1 MGECKHEFRDG
12 VDTIESSRYNP
23 LTTLSVAP
31 TGRRTAGTAEEA
43 IDVNQSTL
51 GSWLRRATA
60 VAGAAVL
67 VAACSS
73 PGGSAGAPAGS
84 TGAGSAPAAGAI
96 GVTLITKTSTNPFFV
111 AMAKGAKESADKLG
125 ITLTSAAGKE
135 DGDTASQITAIENAI
150 SKGDKGILITPS
162 GPDVNPAIK
171 KARDAGLFV
180 IALDTPPDPADTV
193 DITFATDN
201 FEAGKLI
208 GQWTA
213 AQLAGKPAT
222 IALLDLFSDKIVSVD
237 YNRDQGFLTGMGID
251 TKDVKK
257 NGDEA
262 KTGSYSGGTY
272 EIACNLPTQGAEDG
286 GQTAMENCL
295 SKNPSINVVYTIN
308 EPAANGANKALT
320 AAGKTSGILIVSV
333 DGGCAGVG
341 LVKSGVIGATS
352 QQYPLKMASLGV
364 QAIYDLATTGKKPA
378 VSEGLDFYNTGVAL
392 VTDKAA
398 TGVTSISSDDA
409 TKICWG

>member
-1 MGECKHEFRDG
+1 
-12 VDTIESSRYNP
+12 
-23 LTTLSVAP
+23 LSERANRAP
-31 TGRRTAGTAEEA
+31 DSGASEETKVKQSNLGKRVRGLAALATAG
-43 IDVNQSTL
+43 
-51 GSWLRRATA
+51 
-60 VAGAAVL
+60 VL
-67 VAACSS
+67 FAACSS
-73 PGGSAGAPAGS
+73 GGSTAAPAAS
-84 TGAGSAPAAGAI
+84 GSAPAAASGSAPASAGGSGTAAGPI

-125 ITLTSAAGKE
+125 ITLTTAAGKE
-135 DGDTASQITAIENAI
+135 DGDTATQITAIENAI

-162 GPDVNPAIK
+162 GPDVNSAIK

-251 TKDVKK
+251 TKDIKK

-262 KTGSYSGGTY
+262 KTGTYTGGTY

-286 GQTAMENCL
+286 GRTAMENCL
-295 SKNPSINVVYTIN
+295 SKNPNINVVYTIN
-308 EPAANGANKALT
+308 EPAANGANTALT
-320 AAGKTSGILIVSV
+320 AAGKTGTLIVSV
-333 DGGCAGVG
+333 DGGCAGVN

-364 QAIYDLATTGKKPA
+364 QAISDLATTGKKPA
-378 VSEGLDFYNTGVAL
+378 VTSGLDFFNTGVAL

-398 TGVTSISSDDA
+398 TGVTSISSADA
-409 TKICWG
+409 AKICWG

>member
-1 MGECKHEFRDG
+1 MALFDKRIGSAG
-12 VDTIESSRYNP
+12 GSRR
-23 LTTLSVAP
+23 LVAL
-31 TGRRTAGTAEEA
+31 A
-43 IDVNQSTL
+43 
-51 GSWLRRATA
+51 A
-60 VAGAAVL
+60 VAVIV

-73 PGGSAGAPAGS
+73 SGSSASTAPSAAASAAASAGGSS
-84 TGAGSAPAAGAI
+84 AAGAI
-96 GVTLITKTSTNPFFV
+96 GVSLITKTSTNPFFI
-111 AMAKGAKESADKLG
+111 AMAAGAKESAEKLG
-125 ITLTSAAGKE
+125 MALTVASGKE

-150 SKGDKGILITPS
+150 SKGDKGILITPG

-213 AQLAGKPAT
+213 VTLDGKAAT
-222 IALLDLFSDKIVSVD
+222 IAMLDLFDDKIVSVD
-237 YNRDQGFLTGMGID
+237 YARDQGFLTGMGID
-251 TKDVKK
+251 VKDAKK

-262 KTGSYSGGTY
+262 ATGNYTGGKGGTY
-272 EIACNLPTQGAEDG
+272 TIVCNLPTQGAETG

-295 SKNPSINVVYTIN
+295 SKNPDVNVVYTIN
-308 EPAANGANKALT
+308 EPAANGAYKALQS
-320 AAGKTSGILIVSV
+320 AGKTALIVSV
-333 DGGCAGVG
+333 DGGCAGVK
-341 LVKSGVIGATS
+341 LVKDGVIGATS

-364 QAIYDLATTGKKPA
+364 QAIYDLVTTGKKPS
-378 VSEGLDFYNTGVAL
+378 VSSGLDFFNTGVAL
-392 VTDKAA
+392 VTDKPAA
-398 TGVTSISSDDA
+398 GVNSIDTTEA

>member
-1 MGECKHEFRDG
+1 
-12 VDTIESSRYNP
+12 
-23 LTTLSVAP
+23 
-31 TGRRTAGTAEEA
+31 
-43 IDVNQSTL
+43 VNQSTL
-51 GSWLRRATA
+51 GKRSRGLAM
-60 VAGAAVL
+60 VGIAAVL
-67 VAACSS
+67 FAACSS
-73 PGGSAGAPAGS
+73 SGSSASPNSASSSPADSGLATASGAATGS
-84 TGAGSAPAAGAI
+84 GAAGPI

-111 AMAKGAKESADKLG
+111 AMAKGAKDSADKLG
-125 ITLTSAAGKE
+125 ITLTTAAGKA
-135 DGDTASQITAIENAI
+135 DGDTATQITAIENAI

-251 TKDVKK
+251 TKDPKK

-262 KTGSYSGGTY
+262 KTGNYTGGTY
-272 EIACNLPTQGAEDG
+272 EIVCNLPTQGAEDG

-295 SKNPSINVVYTIN
+295 SKNPNINVVYTIN

-320 AAGKTSGILIVSV
+320 SAGKTGVLIVSI

-364 QAIYDLATTGKKPA
+364 QAIFDLATTGKKPA
-378 VSEGLDFYNTGVAL
+378 VTSGLDFYNTGVAL

-398 TGVTSISSDDA
+398 SGVTSISSADA
-409 TKICWG
+409 AKICWG

>member
-1 MGECKHEFRDG
+1 M
-12 VDTIESSRYNP
+12 
-23 LTTLSVAP
+23 
-31 TGRRTAGTAEEA
+31 
-43 IDVNQSTL
+43 NQSTL
-51 GSWLRRATA
+51 GKWPRSVAA
-60 VAGAAVL
+60 VAIAGLL

-73 PGGSAGAPAGS
+73 PSGASTAPVGSAP
-84 TGAGSAPAAGAI
+84 AGSAPAGSATGSV

-111 AMAKGAKESADKLG
+111 AMGKGADESAAKLG
-125 ITLTSAAGKE
+125 IKLTKEAGKE
-135 DGDTASQITAIENAI
+135 DGDTATQIQAIENAI

-251 TKDVKK
+251 TKDIKK

-262 KTGSYSGGTY
+262 KTGNYSGGTY
-272 EIACNLPTQGAEDG
+272 EIVCNLPTNGAEDG
-286 GQTAMENCL
+286 GRTAMENCL
-295 SKNPSINVVYTIN
+295 SKNSNINVVYTIN
-308 EPAANGANKALT
+308 EPAANGANTALN
-320 AAGKTSGILIVSV
+320 AAGKTGALIVSV

-364 QAIYDLATTGKKPA
+364 QAIYDLATTGAKPA
-378 VSEGLDFYNTGVAL
+378 VTSGLDFYNTGVAL